1 MAATG
6 ILVDAV
12 NAIATQLTAL
22 GLKPVTDPRN
32 ARPMS
37 VFIELPV
44 MTSFTYNVGD
54 FRIPVRI
61 LAAPPANSDA
71 GDYLMT
77 TTDLIMNSSIAVTDA
92 RPGNA
97 NSGGQDIPT
106 YDLTVAI
113 AARRNQGATNGH
125 SNIPLRRDL

>member
-6 ILVDAV
+6 ILAEAV
-12 NAIATQLTAL
+12 TATKTALTAL

-32 ARPMS
+32 ARPLS
-37 VFIELPV
+37 VMIELP
-44 MTSFTYNVGD
+44 TLDAFTYNVGD
-54 FRIPVRI
+54 IRLVIRV
-61 LAAPPANSDA
+61 LAGPPGNQDS

-77 TTDLIMNSSIAVTDA
+77 TVDTIMNSSIAVVDA

-97 NSGGQDIPT
+97 SYGGQDIPT

-113 AARRNQGATNGH
+113 AVKRN
-125 SNIPLRRDL
+125 